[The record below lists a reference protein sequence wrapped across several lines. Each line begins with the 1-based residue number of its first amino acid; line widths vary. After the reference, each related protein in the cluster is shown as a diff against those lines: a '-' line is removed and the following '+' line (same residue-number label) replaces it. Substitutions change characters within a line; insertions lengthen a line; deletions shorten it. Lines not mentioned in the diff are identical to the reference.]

1 MKSRQAH
8 GEFARARAQAEID
21 ERILRDRAARTVA
34 GQAVDTDDLY
44 SLLAMLGLDRPD
56 AAAPLRNGLA
66 GYVRAVAAAVH
77 VPLEATEFEIS
88 DTTTA
93 YLALTERWILRP
105 GRDLMLLWTERHGW
119 SVAVET
125 APTES
130 PFVLGYLGGD
140 DVVPSP
146 HAVAR
151 FVTGLV
157 NGPGKPFA
165 CPSFPVDVGRDEL
178 TRRLNRYAT
187 DQSKTRGFPATQ

>member
-1 MKSRQAH
+1 MRSTQAH
-8 GEFARARAQAEID
+8 GEFARARAQAEQD
-21 ERILRDRAARTVA
+21 ERVLRDRAARTVA
-34 GQAVDTDDLY
+34 GQAVNTEDLY

-56 AAAPLRNGLA
+56 ATAPLRSGLA
-66 GYVRAVAAAVH
+66 GYIRAVAAAMR
-77 VPLEATEFEIS
+77 VPIEATDFEIS

-105 GRDLMLLWTERHGW
+105 GRDLMLLWTEVHGW

-151 FVTGLV
+151 FVTDLV

-165 CPSFPVDVGRDEL
+165 CPSYPVADGRAEL
-178 TRRLNRYAT
+178 TRRLTRYKSMST
-187 DQSKTRGFPATQ
+187 